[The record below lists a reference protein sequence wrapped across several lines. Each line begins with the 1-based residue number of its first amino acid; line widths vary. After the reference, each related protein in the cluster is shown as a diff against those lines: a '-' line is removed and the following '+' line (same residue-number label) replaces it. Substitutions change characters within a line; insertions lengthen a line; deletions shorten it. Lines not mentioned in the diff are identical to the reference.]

1 MKKLFIIISVLFL
14 MWSGSAYAKIIIFKK
29 CAFERDSDFDY
40 GRFETFEYRFDT
52 TKMNGVR
59 IWLHTDKYVKEN
71 PGVKKIETKPYK
83 IIHADNDYIIAHTS
97 AADGK
102 SVRKIEAVLN
112 TKTVSLSLLE
122 PTNLEERNWN
132 TNHRC
137 E

>member
-1 MKKLFIIISVLFL
+1 MKKIFSILIFSLFL
-14 MWSGSAYAKIIIFKK
+14 TGSAYAKIIIFKK
-29 CAFERDSDFDY
+29 CAFESDSGFDY

-71 PGVKKIETKPYK
+71 PGVKKIDTKPYK

-97 AADGK
+97 AASGAL
-102 SVRKIEAVLN
+102 VQKIEAVLN
-112 TKTVSLSLLE
+112 TKTVTLSHLE
-122 PTNLEERNWN
+122 PITEGERRWN
-132 TNHRC
+132 TTHRC

>member
-1 MKKLFIIISVLFL
+1 MKKLFLILVLGL
-14 MWSGSAYAKIIIFKK
+14 VWSGSAYAKIIIFKK
-29 CAFERDSDFDY
+29 CAFERDSGFNY

-59 IWLHTDKYVKEN
+59 IWLHTDKFVKEN
-71 PGVKKIETKPYK
+71 PGEKKIDTEPYK

-97 AADGK
+97 TQK
-102 SVRKIEAVLN
+102 LEAVLK
-112 TKTVSLSLLE
+112 TKTVTWSFLE
-122 PTNLEERNWN
+122 QAKLNARNWN

>member
-1 MKKLFIIISVLFL
+1 MKKLLILVLGL
-14 MWSGSAYAKIIIFKK
+14 LWSGSAYAKIIIFKK
-29 CAFERDSDFDY
+29 CHFVSESSFNY
-40 GRFETFEYRFDT
+40 GKFETFEYRFDT

-71 PGVKKIETKPYK
+71 PGVKKIETKLYK
-83 IIHADNDYIIAHTS
+83 IIHADDDYIIANTS
-97 AADGK
+97 AAGGA
-102 SVRKIEAVLN
+102 SVQKIEAVLN

-122 PTNLEERNWN
+122 PENLEMRNWN

>member
-1 MKKLFIIISVLFL
+1 MKKLFPIISVLCL
-14 MWSGSAYAKIIIFKK
+14 VWSGSAYAKIIIFKK
-29 CAFERDSDFDY
+29 CLFVRESDFNY

-71 PGVKKIETKPYK
+71 PGEKKIDTKPYK

-97 AADGK
+97 GASGAL
-102 SVRKIEAVLN
+102 VQKIEAVLN
-112 TKTVSLSLLE
+112 TKTVTLSNLE
-122 PTNLEERNWN
+122 PITEGERRWN
-132 TNHRC
+132 TTHRC

>member
-1 MKKLFIIISVLFL
+1 M
-14 MWSGSAYAKIIIFKK
+14 
-29 CAFERDSDFDY
+29 DSDFNY
-40 GRFETFEYRFDT
+40 GKFETFEYRFDT

-97 AADGK
+97 VHK
-102 SVRKIEAVLN
+102 LVAVLK
-112 TKTVSLSLLE
+112 TKTITFSE
-122 PTNLEERNWN
+122 LEERTNWN

>member
-1 MKKLFIIISVLFL
+1 MKKIFSILIFSLFL
-14 MWSGSAYAKIIIFKK
+14 TGSAYAKIIIFKK
-29 CAFERDSDFDY
+29 CLFVRESDFNY

-71 PGVKKIETKPYK
+71 PGEKKIYTKPYK

-97 AADGK
+97 TQK
-102 SVRKIEAVLN
+102 LEAVLN
-112 TKTVSLSLLE
+112 TKTVTLSHLE
-122 PTNLEERNWN
+122 PITEGERRWN
-132 TNHRC
+132 TTHRC